1 MALYLKDPE
10 VDALAREL
18 ARIEGKSI
26 TETVRDALM
35 ERRAEILADRERR
48 DRKIRALWV
57 EIDQEPDLDTRDHD
71 EILYDEDGVQR

>member
-35 ERRAEILADRERR
+35 ERRAEIMADRERR
-48 DRKIRALWV
+48 DRKIRALWA
-57 EIDQEPDLDTRDHD
+57 EIDREPDLDTRHPD
-71 EILYDEDGVQR
+71 EILYDEDGVPK